1 MGPNLCE
8 STAGFYHV
16 SSMQKHNARA
26 ANGDVRK
33 QACPNN
39 PIDVGGESGIY
50 ARCTQVLQPLNEY
63 ARINCPKLRNCKILE
78 LPPNHGIPPWQ
89 SPHSA
94 ISFPSVR
101 EILSRELW
109 RDIVS
114 RIVIQTPPA
123 SNKSRRHHDLSRPLM
138 ACNPINSPPLEWLWR
153 PQTPF
158 TSSFDTDDVVTDQE
172 SLIILGDHLG
182 DNFLWIFEPSEYP

>member
-1 MGPNLCE
+1 MVTCTALPTVHLRMCTSRGLSSLIEVLDETLVFAVVAPLVLSRRNWYDLMGPNLCE

-26 ANGDVRK
+26 ANGDVLK

-39 PIDVGGESGIY
+39 PIDVSGESGIY

-63 ARINCPKLRNCKILE
+63 ARINCPKLRNCKMLE

-101 EILSRELW
+101 EILSREL
-109 RDIVS
+109 
-114 RIVIQTPPA
+114 
-123 SNKSRRHHDLSRPLM
+123 
-138 ACNPINSPPLEWLWR
+138 
-153 PQTPF
+153 
-158 TSSFDTDDVVTDQE
+158 
-172 SLIILGDHLG
+172 
-182 DNFLWIFEPSEYP
+182 